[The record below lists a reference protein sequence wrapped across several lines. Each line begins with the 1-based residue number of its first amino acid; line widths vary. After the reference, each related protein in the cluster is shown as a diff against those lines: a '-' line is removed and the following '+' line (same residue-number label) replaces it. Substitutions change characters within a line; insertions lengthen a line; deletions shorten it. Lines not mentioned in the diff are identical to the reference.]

1 MRKLITGSLMLMA
14 TFAACQENGKKQP
27 ALKTSV
33 QHTEKDMLDI
43 YKQVTPFDK
52 QPRYDIEFSQDAC
65 GYEILINDLPVH
77 RYLMFGRV
85 NQQRI
90 PINDQI
96 LGSGNQTI
104 TIRLFPPQ
112 LSDKRYAET
121 LVPETK
127 FAIKVLQRESDKEV
141 ENAKP
146 VFEFVTPTK
155 EKGAGF
161 IGSGQKVYEFKAEFK
176 AEVPYVLSGWST
188 AQDLRKEDQAEL
200 LKEALAACEE
210 FRSILIKKDV
220 NAYANLMY
228 DKELELAKAYYWAKP
243 EASKSRWEEMKASV
257 LEQRDILP
265 LKNYKMVLYADG
277 RILSLQ
283 PTDELYKDYL
293 SVIRAQTLDEDISIS
308 FFLQKKE
315 GSKVLTPIR

>member
-14 TFAACQENGKKQP
+14 TFAACQENGKKQLDVK
-27 ALKTSV
+27 ASV
-33 QHTEKDMLDI
+33 QHSEKDMLDI
-43 YKQVTPFDK
+43 YKQVKPFAQ
-52 QPRYDIEFSQDAC
+52 QPWYEIEFSQDAC

-77 RYLMFGRV
+77 RYLMFGSV

-96 LGSGNQTI
+96 LGSGKQTI
-104 TIRLFPPQ
+104 TVRLFPPQ
-112 LSDKRYAET
+112 LSDKQYAET

-127 FAIKVLQRESDKEV
+127 FAIKVLKRESSKGET
-141 ENAKP
+141 NAKP
-146 VFEFVTPTK
+146 VFEFVSPTK
-155 EKGAGF
+155 NNGTTF
-161 IGSGQKVYEFKAEFK
+161 ISSGQKSYEFKAEFE
-176 AEVPYVLSGWST
+176 AEVPYVLNGWST
-188 AQDLRKEDQAEL
+188 AQDLRKQDQAEL

-210 FRSILIKKDV
+210 FRSILLKKDL

-228 DKELELAKAYYWAKP
+228 DKELELARAYYWAKP
-243 EASKSRWEEMKASV
+243 EVSKSRWEEMKASV

-277 RILSLQ
+277 RVLSLQ

-293 SVIRAQTLDEDISIS
+293 SIIRAQTLDDDISIS
-308 FFLQKKE
+308 FFLQKKA
-315 GSKVLTPIR
+315 GSKHLTPIR